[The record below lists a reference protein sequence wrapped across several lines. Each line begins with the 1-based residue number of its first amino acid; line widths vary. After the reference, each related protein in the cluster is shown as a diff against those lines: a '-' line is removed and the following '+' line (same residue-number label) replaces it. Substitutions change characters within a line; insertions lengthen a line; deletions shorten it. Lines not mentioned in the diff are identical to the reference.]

1 MANEKK
7 EKKQKISV
15 STLPNGYALKVD
27 GQEYMY
33 FNQMDLLA
41 GFMVH
46 VGLQEADY
54 MENGSILTMLF
65 QTMIGREWEE
75 NVSAL
80 KAQIRETE
88 EKVASTLQHL
98 EQTAKTGNRLEPRIN
113 EISEAISSLSDSMT
127 KQKEVNKKTLFDVRE
142 STQLANETSRAMKTE
157 RKAAQEQLAE
167 IKKNQV
173 SIRKTK
179 QLVEEHLETVL
190 MLEQRLRNLIQEAG
204 GDADADEGEA
214 KRKIKKNPN

>member
-1 MANEKK
+1 MAN

-15 STLPNGYALKVD
+15 STLPNGYSMKIG

-65 QTMIGREWEE
+65 QVMIGNEWEK

-80 KAQIRETE
+80 RANLRDMEG
-88 EKVASTLQHL
+88 KVTSTLSRL
-98 EQTAKTGNRLEPRIN
+98 EQTAKTGDRLEPRIN
-113 EISEAISSLSDSMT
+113 EVSEAINALSDSMA
-127 KQKEVNKKTLFDVRE
+127 KQKEANKKTLFDVRE
-142 STQLANETSRAMKTE
+142 STQLANETSKAMKTE

-167 IKKNQV
+167 IKKNQG

>member
-65 QTMIGREWEE
+65 QVMIGNEWEK
-75 NVSAL
+75 NVNAL
-80 KAQIRETE
+80 RTNLRDME
-88 EKVASTLQHL
+88 ERVSSTLSRL
-98 EQTAKTGNRLEPRIN
+98 EQTAKTGDRLEPRLN
-113 EISEAISSLSDSMT
+113 EVSEAINALSDSMA
-127 KQKEVNKKTLFDVRE
+127 KQKEANKKTLFDVRE
-142 STQLANETSRAMKTE
+142 STQLANETSKAMKTE

-167 IKKNQV
+167 IKKNQG

>member
-1 MANEKK
+1 MAN

-15 STLPNGYALKVD
+15 STLPNGYSMKID

-46 VGLQEADY
+46 VGLQETDY
-54 MENGSILTMLF
+54 MENGNILTMLF
-65 QTMIGREWEE
+65 QVMIGNEWEK

-80 KAQIRETE
+80 RANLRDMEG
-88 EKVASTLQHL
+88 KVTSTLSRL
-98 EQTAKTGNRLEPRIN
+98 EQTAKTGDRLEPRIN
-113 EISEAISSLSDSMT
+113 EVSDAINALSDSMT
-127 KQKEVNKKTLFDVRE
+127 KQKEANKKTLFDVRE

-157 RKAAQEQLAE
+157 RKAAKEQLDE
-167 IKKNQV
+167 IKKNHI
-173 SIRKTK
+173 SIKKTK
-179 QLVEEHLETVL
+179 ELVEGHLETVL
-190 MLEQRLRNLIQEAG
+190 MLEQRLRNLIKEAG

>member
-1 MANEKK
+1 MAN

-65 QTMIGREWEE
+65 QVMIGNEWEK
-75 NVSAL
+75 NVNAL
-80 KAQIRETE
+80 RTNLRDME
-88 EKVASTLQHL
+88 ERVSSTLSRL
-98 EQTAKTGNRLEPRIN
+98 EQTAKTGDRLEPRLN
-113 EISEAISSLSDSMT
+113 EVSEAINALSDSMA
-127 KQKEVNKKTLFDVRE
+127 KQKEANKKTLFDVRE
-142 STQLANETSRAMKTE
+142 STQLANETSKAMKTE

-167 IKKNQV
+167 IKKNQG